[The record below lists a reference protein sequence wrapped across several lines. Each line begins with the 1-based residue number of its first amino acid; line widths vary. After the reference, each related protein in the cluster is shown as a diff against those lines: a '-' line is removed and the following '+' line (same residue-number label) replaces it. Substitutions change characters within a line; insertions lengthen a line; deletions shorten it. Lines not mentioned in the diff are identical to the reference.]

1 MDTNSDKFT
10 ELNIELFDR
19 VDKMISENDYKAQS
33 ETIYQMFE
41 EIDNVLDNDVEDIFY
56 ISINA
61 SVIASLVCTN
71 DDDLVLINY
80 IPSDDCNVVMVSEDL
95 TDLAMQGMIN
105 EAMEYVENEL
115 LKREKY
121 ELLNEMKKYEK
132 NS

>member
-1 MDTNSDKFT
+1 MDTNSEKFT

-19 VDKMISENDYKAQS
+19 VDKMISDNDYKAQS

-56 ISINA
+56 ISTNA

-80 IPSDDCNVVMVSEDL
+80 IPSDDCNVVVVSEDL

>member
-1 MDTNSDKFT
+1 MDTNSEKFT

-19 VDKMISENDYKAQS
+19 VDKMISDNDYKAQS

-41 EIDNVLDNDVEDIFY
+41 EIDNVLDSNVEDIFY

-71 DDDLVLINY
+71 DDDLVLIDY
-80 IPSDDCNVVMVSEDL
+80 IPSDDCNVVVVSEDL

-121 ELLNEMKKYEK
+121 ELLNEMRKYEK